1 MGGVVGVGVAG
12 CSVWWVWVVCGG
24 CGWVGGVVGVVG
36 CVWVHVYSPCIKTDS
51 HCYMHHWS
59 VFMLTTAGDGSGV
72 GGGSER
78 GGEDEDILTDQ
89 QAELIPGQS
98 LDEVID
104 SETLGR
110 LQLRSCVWLCVWWVV
125 GVVGWVV
132 WWVWWVWVVAYVL
145 SMH

>member
-1 MGGVVGVGVAG
+1 
-12 CSVWWVWVVCGG
+12 
-24 CGWVGGVVGVVG
+24 
-36 CVWVHVYSPCIKTDS
+36 
-51 HCYMHHWS
+51 
-59 VFMLTTAGDGSGV
+59 MLTTAGDGSGV

-132 WWVWWVWVVAYVL
+132 WWVWWVHMY
-145 SMH
+145 SPCIKTDSHCYMHHWSVFCSLQLEMTVEWAEGLREMERMKIL